1 MRELLS
7 ELQNE
12 NLILYTENKLD
23 KDINLNGTNISIID
37 ENTCEVSLST
47 DSNINQ
53 LIEELSKQGIK
64 VKSLKNKTSRLE
76 ELFIRMV
83 DKNGKNNLSLQK
95 TAYSTIVR
103 KEVLRFS
110 RIWKQTLIPPVITNI
125 LYFII
130 FGNLIGERIEKST
143 HLPIPILF
151 SPGLLMSVITHSY
164 TNTVSS
170 LYISKYHR
178 YIEELLVS
186 PIQNYTILAGFITG
200 GVIRGLAVGIVVILA
215 AQFFVN
221 FTVHNIILMLIVIFL
236 SSTLFSMC
244 GFLNGLFANDWDDIN
259 VIPTFIMTH

>member
-1 MRELLS
+1 M
-7 ELQNE
+7 E
-12 NLILYTENKLD
+12 NN
-23 KDINLNGTNISIID
+23 
-37 ENTCEVSLST
+37 
-47 DSNINQ
+47 
-53 LIEELSKQGIK
+53 
-64 VKSLKNKTSRLE
+64 
-76 ELFIRMV
+76 F
-83 DKNGKNNLSLQK
+83 SLQII
-95 TAYSTIVR
+95 AYNTIVR

-130 FGNLIGERIEKST
+130 FGNLIGERIGQINSFT
-143 HLPIPILF
+143 YTDFIF
-151 SPGLLMSVITHSY
+151 PGLLLMSVITHSY

-200 GVIRGLAVGIVVILA
+200 GVIRGLAVGVVVILA

-221 FTVHNIILMLIVIFL
+221 FTVHSIFLMLIVILL

-259 VIPTFIMTH
+259 VIPTFIMTPLTYLGGIFFSISMLPEVWQDIALVNPILYLINALRYSMLGITDVSIIFAFFIILIFNIFIFALCMYFLSIGKGLRT

>member
-1 MRELLS
+1 MGS
-7 ELQNE
+7 
-12 NLILYTENKLD
+12 
-23 KDINLNGTNISIID
+23 NLNIQA
-37 ENTCEVSLST
+37 V
-47 DSNINQ
+47 
-53 LIEELSKQGIK
+53 
-64 VKSLKNKTSRLE
+64 
-76 ELFIRMV
+76 
-83 DKNGKNNLSLQK
+83 
-95 TAYSTIVR
+95 AYKTIVR

-130 FGNLIGERIEKST
+130 FGNLIGERIGEIESFT
-143 HLPIPILF
+143 YTDFIF
-151 SPGLLMSVITHSY
+151 PGLLLMSVITHSY

-200 GVIRGLAVGIVVILA
+200 GVIRGLSVGVVVILA
-215 AQFFVN
+215 AQFFVT
-221 FTVHNIILMLIVIFL
+221 FTVHNILLMLMVIFL

-259 VIPTFIMTH
+259 VIPTFIMTPLTYLGGIFFSISMLPGIWQEIALINPILYLINALRFSMLGITDVSIMIAFSIILLFNIVLASLCLYFLNIGKGLRT

>member
-1 MRELLS
+1 MGS
-7 ELQNE
+7 
-12 NLILYTENKLD
+12 
-23 KDINLNGTNISIID
+23 NLNIQA
-37 ENTCEVSLST
+37 V
-47 DSNINQ
+47 
-53 LIEELSKQGIK
+53 
-64 VKSLKNKTSRLE
+64 
-76 ELFIRMV
+76 
-83 DKNGKNNLSLQK
+83 
-95 TAYSTIVR
+95 AYKTIVR

-130 FGNLIGERIEKST
+130 FGNLIGERIGEIES
-143 HLPIPILF
+143 F
-151 SPGLLMSVITHSY
+151 SYTDFIFPGLLLMSVITHSY

-200 GVIRGLAVGIVVILA
+200 GVIRGLSVGVVVILA
-215 AQFFVN
+215 AQFFVT
-221 FTVHNIILMLIVIFL
+221 FTVHNILLMLIVIFL

-259 VIPTFIMTH
+259 VIPTFIMTPLTYLGGIFFSISMLPGIWQEIALINPILYLINALRFSMLGITDVSIMIAFSIILLFKIILASLCLYFLNIGKGLRT

>member
-1 MRELLS
+1 MGS
-7 ELQNE
+7 
-12 NLILYTENKLD
+12 
-23 KDINLNGTNISIID
+23 NLNIQAVTY
-37 ENTCEVSLST
+37 
-47 DSNINQ
+47 
-53 LIEELSKQGIK
+53 K
-64 VKSLKNKTSRLE
+64 
-76 ELFIRMV
+76 
-83 DKNGKNNLSLQK
+83 
-95 TAYSTIVR
+95 TIVR

-130 FGNLIGERIEKST
+130 FGNLIGERIGEIES
-143 HLPIPILF
+143 F
-151 SPGLLMSVITHSY
+151 SYTDFIFPGLLLMSVITHSY

-200 GVIRGLAVGIVVILA
+200 GVIRGLSVGVVVILA
-215 AQFFVN
+215 AQFFVT
-221 FTVHNIILMLIVIFL
+221 FTVHNILLMLIVIFL

-259 VIPTFIMTH
+259 VIPTFIMTPLTYLGGIFFSISMLPGIWQEIALINPILYLINALRFSMLGITDVSIMIAFSIILLFNIVLASLCLYFLNIGKGLRT

>member
-1 MRELLS
+1 MRS
-7 ELQNE
+7 
-12 NLILYTENKLD
+12 
-23 KDINLNGTNISIID
+23 NLNIQA
-37 ENTCEVSLST
+37 V
-47 DSNINQ
+47 
-53 LIEELSKQGIK
+53 
-64 VKSLKNKTSRLE
+64 
-76 ELFIRMV
+76 
-83 DKNGKNNLSLQK
+83 
-95 TAYSTIVR
+95 AYKTIVR

-130 FGNLIGERIEKST
+130 FGNLIGERIGEIES
-143 HLPIPILF
+143 F
-151 SPGLLMSVITHSY
+151 SYTDFIFPGLLLMSVITHSY

-200 GVIRGLAVGIVVILA
+200 GVIRGLSVGVVVILA
-215 AQFFVN
+215 AQFFVT
-221 FTVHNIILMLIVIFL
+221 FTVHNMLLMLIVIFL

-259 VIPTFIMTH
+259 VIPTFIMTPLTYLGGIFFSISMLPGIWQEIALINPILYLINALRFSMLGITDVSIMIAFSIVLLFNIVLASLCLYFLNIGKGLRT

>member
-1 MRELLS
+1 MGS
-7 ELQNE
+7 
-12 NLILYTENKLD
+12 
-23 KDINLNGTNISIID
+23 NLNIQA
-37 ENTCEVSLST
+37 V
-47 DSNINQ
+47 
-53 LIEELSKQGIK
+53 
-64 VKSLKNKTSRLE
+64 
-76 ELFIRMV
+76 
-83 DKNGKNNLSLQK
+83 
-95 TAYSTIVR
+95 AYKTIVR

-130 FGNLIGERIEKST
+130 FGNLIGERIGEIES
-143 HLPIPILF
+143 F
-151 SPGLLMSVITHSY
+151 SYTDFIFPGLLLMSVITHSY

-200 GVIRGLAVGIVVILA
+200 GVIRGLSVGVVVILA
-215 AQFFVN
+215 AQFFVT
-221 FTVHNIILMLIVIFL
+221 FTVHNIFLMLVVIFL

-259 VIPTFIMTH
+259 VIPTFIMTPLTYLGGIFFSISMLPGIWQEIALINPISYLINALRFSMLGITDVSIMIAFSIILLFNIVLASLCLYFLNIGKGLRT

>member
-1 MRELLS
+1 MGS
-7 ELQNE
+7 
-12 NLILYTENKLD
+12 
-23 KDINLNGTNISIID
+23 NLNIQ
-37 ENTCEVSLST
+37 V
-47 DSNINQ
+47 
-53 LIEELSKQGIK
+53 
-64 VKSLKNKTSRLE
+64 V
-76 ELFIRMV
+76 
-83 DKNGKNNLSLQK
+83 
-95 TAYSTIVR
+95 AYKTIVR

-130 FGNLIGERIEKST
+130 FGNLIGERIGEIES
-143 HLPIPILF
+143 F
-151 SPGLLMSVITHSY
+151 SYTDFIFPGLLLMSVITHSY

-200 GVIRGLAVGIVVILA
+200 GVIRGLSVGVVVILA
-215 AQFFVN
+215 AQFFVT
-221 FTVHNIILMLIVIFL
+221 FTVHNIFLMLVVIFL

-259 VIPTFIMTH
+259 VIPTFIMTPLTYLGGIFFSISMLPGVWQEIALINPILYLINALRFSMLGITDVSIMIAFSIILLFNIVLASLCLYFLNIGKGLRT

>member
-1 MRELLS
+1 MGS
-7 ELQNE
+7 
-12 NLILYTENKLD
+12 
-23 KDINLNGTNISIID
+23 NLNIQA
-37 ENTCEVSLST
+37 V
-47 DSNINQ
+47 
-53 LIEELSKQGIK
+53 
-64 VKSLKNKTSRLE
+64 
-76 ELFIRMV
+76 
-83 DKNGKNNLSLQK
+83 
-95 TAYSTIVR
+95 AYKTIVR

-130 FGNLIGERIEKST
+130 FGNLIGERIGEIES
-143 HLPIPILF
+143 F
-151 SPGLLMSVITHSY
+151 SYTDFIFPGLLLMSVITHSY

-200 GVIRGLAVGIVVILA
+200 GVIRGLSVGVVVILA
-215 AQFFVN
+215 AQFFVT
-221 FTVHNIILMLIVIFL
+221 FTVHNIFLMLVVIFL

-259 VIPTFIMTH
+259 VIPTFIMTPLTYLGGIFFSISMLPGVWQEIALINPILYLINALRFSMLGITDVSIMIAFSIILLFNIVLASLCLYFLNIGKGLRT

>member
-1 MRELLS
+1 MGS
-7 ELQNE
+7 
-12 NLILYTENKLD
+12 
-23 KDINLNGTNISIID
+23 NLNIQA
-37 ENTCEVSLST
+37 V
-47 DSNINQ
+47 
-53 LIEELSKQGIK
+53 
-64 VKSLKNKTSRLE
+64 
-76 ELFIRMV
+76 
-83 DKNGKNNLSLQK
+83 
-95 TAYSTIVR
+95 AYKTIVR

-130 FGNLIGERIEKST
+130 FGNLIGERIGEIES
-143 HLPIPILF
+143 F
-151 SPGLLMSVITHSY
+151 SYTDFIFPGLLLMSVITHSY

-200 GVIRGLAVGIVVILA
+200 GVIRGLSVGVVVVLA
-215 AQFFVN
+215 AQFFVT
-221 FTVHNIILMLIVIFL
+221 FTVHNIFLMLVVIFL

-259 VIPTFIMTH
+259 VIPTFIMTPLTYLGGIFFSISMLPGVWQEIALINPILYLINALRFSMLGITDVSIMIAFSIILLFNIVLASLCLYFLNIGKGLRT

>member
-1 MRELLS
+1 MGSNLLI
-7 ELQNE
+7 QA
-12 NLILYTENKLD
+12 
-23 KDINLNGTNISIID
+23 
-37 ENTCEVSLST
+37 V
-47 DSNINQ
+47 
-53 LIEELSKQGIK
+53 
-64 VKSLKNKTSRLE
+64 
-76 ELFIRMV
+76 
-83 DKNGKNNLSLQK
+83 
-95 TAYSTIVR
+95 AYKTIVR

-130 FGNLIGERIEKST
+130 FGNLIGDRIGEIES
-143 HLPIPILF
+143 F
-151 SPGLLMSVITHSY
+151 SYTDFIFPGLLLMSVITHSY

-200 GVIRGLAVGIVVILA
+200 GVIRGLSVGVVVILA
-215 AQFFVN
+215 AQFFVT
-221 FTVHNIILMLIVIFL
+221 FTVHNIFLMLVVIFL

-259 VIPTFIMTH
+259 VIPTFIMTPLTYLGGIFFSISMLPGIWQEIALINPILYLINALRFSMLGITDVSIMIAFSIILLFNIVLASLCLYFLNIGKGLRT

>member
-1 MRELLS
+1 ME
-7 ELQNE
+7 
-12 NLILYTENKLD
+12 
-23 KDINLNGTNISIID
+23 
-37 ENTCEVSLST
+37 
-47 DSNINQ
+47 
-53 LIEELSKQGIK
+53 
-64 VKSLKNKTSRLE
+64 
-76 ELFIRMV
+76 
-83 DKNGKNNLSLQK
+83 NNLSLQK

-130 FGNLIGERIEKST
+130 FGNLIGERIGKIDSFT
-143 HLPIPILF
+143 YTDFIF
-151 SPGLLMSVITHSY
+151 PGLLLMSVITHSY

-221 FTVHNIILMLIVIFL
+221 FTVHNIVLMLIVIFL

-259 VIPTFIMTH
+259 VIPTFIMTPLTYLGGIFFSVSMLPGVWQEIALANPILYLINALRFSMLGITDVSIVFAFFIILIFNIFIASLCMYFLSIGKGLRT